1 MGRDLALSFLKGKV
15 PLEQALPAL
24 PGREGGLL

>member
-1 MGRDLALSFLKGKV
+1 MGRDLAPLFLKGKV

-24 PGREGGLL
+24 PGRDEGRP